1 MKKLGAFA
9 ISIFVGTL
17 VLGVALPSAWG
28 QGGNPP
34 ASTKE
39 SGQTSGHGYTAV
51 EQTLQENVE
60 QQIRTLHD
68 QGRQAA
74 MKGDAGFFEKHLA
87 AGYFGIGGDGR
98 LRTKAEA
105 IQDFKSGGIKYE
117 AIDERDVK
125 VNTYGDTAVVNSMAA
140 VKLTS
145 NGKPIGGDYR
155 ATFVYVKQGGAWREV
170 AFQATP
176 VAQEGR

>member
-17 VLGVALPSAWG
+17 ALGVGSPSAWC
-28 QGGNPP
+28 QGENPP
-34 ASTKE
+34 ASTMAV
-39 SGQTSGHGYTAV
+39 GQTSGHGVTLV
-51 EQTLQENVE
+51 ELSAPADVE
-60 QQIRTLHD
+60 QQIRALHD

-74 MKGDAGFFEKHLA
+74 LKGDASFFEGCLA

-98 LRTKAEA
+98 LRTKAEW
-105 IQDFKSGGIKYE
+105 IQDLKSGGIKYE

-125 VNTYGDTAVVNSMAA
+125 VDTYGNTAIVNSMAA

-145 NGKPIGGDYR
+145 NGKPISGDYR
-155 ATFVYVKQGGAWREV
+155 ATFVYVKQGATWREV
-170 AFQATP
+170 AFQSTP
-176 VAQEGR
+176 VAR

>member
-9 ISIFVGTL
+9 ISIFAGAL
-17 VLGVALPSAWG
+17 VLGAGSLPAWG
-28 QGGNPP
+28 QGENPP
-34 ASTKE
+34 ASTKAV
-39 SGQTSGHGYTAV
+39 GQTSGHGVTLV
-51 EQTLQENVE
+51 ELSAQRNVD
-60 QQIRTLHD
+60 QQIRALHD

-74 MKGDAGFFEKHLA
+74 LKGDASFFEERLA
-87 AGYFGIGGDGR
+87 ASYFGIGGDGR
-98 LRTKAEA
+98 LRTKAES
-105 IQDFKSGGIKYE
+105 IQDLKSGGIKYE

-125 VNTYGDTAVVNSMAA
+125 VDTYGDTAIVNSMAA

-155 ATFVYVKQGGAWREV
+155 ATFVYVKQGGSWREV